1 MYENS
6 AGWEGGWGGSSRPL
20 DKGEPWSIKKFFRPL
35 RGGGEGGP
43 SPGSA
48 TGKLPRRRW
57 LGHAG
62 DPSNRAYL

>member
-1 MYENS
+1 MK
-6 AGWEGGWGGSSRPL
+6 AVPVGRGGGSSRPL
-20 DKGEPWSIKKFFRPL
+20 DKGEPRSPQNFFSAPQGR
-35 RGGGEGGP
+35 GGP